1 MRDHRGIQALAIGT
15 CAISVVIAS
24 WALGWIDVTP
34 RPSGTLH
41 QKIGQALAQEA
52 LAHAGSG
59 GRVVVFA
66 RDTSEFE
73 QPAMDLAL
81 RSFTAEMLKAGHPV
95 TDLRLV
101 AEDPLRPIH
110 VPEGDLFDVLRKS
123 SKGDVVVSLMGP
135 VLLAEDQRLALGT
148 PKASVIAFCPG
159 SSAEVM
165 DPAQLASMG
174 LLHGGVLALPPSNDP
189 KQPNKTPDRFEALY
203 RRMDSK
209 ALLQK
214 PQPKGRP

>member
-1 MRDHRGIQALAIGT
+1 MRDHRGIQALAIST
-15 CAISVVIAS
+15 CTISVVVAS
-24 WALGWIDVTP
+24 WALGWIHITP

-81 RSFTAEMLKAGHPV
+81 RSFTTEMQKAGHPV

-123 SKGDVVVSLMGP
+123 NQGDVVVSLMGP
-135 VLLAEDQRLALGT
+135 VLLAEDQRLALGR
-148 PKASVIAFCPG
+148 PKAAVIAFCPG

-165 DPAQLASMG
+165 DPAQLTTMG
-174 LLHGGVLALPPSNDP
+174 LLHGGVIALSPSIDP
-189 KQPNKTPDRFEALY
+189 KQPTPIPDGFEALY

-209 ALLQK
+209 AQI
-214 PQPKGRP
+214 PISQPKGRP

>member
-15 CAISVVIAS
+15 CTISVVIAS
-24 WALGWIDVTP
+24 WVLGWIDVAP

-81 RSFTAEMLKAGHPV
+81 RSFTAEMQKAGHPV

-110 VPEGDLFDVLRKS
+110 IPEGDLFDVLRKS

-135 VLLAEDQRLALGT
+135 ALLAEDQRLALGT

-159 SSAEVM
+159 SSAEIM

-174 LLHGGVLALPPSNDP
+174 LLHGGVLALSPSSNP
-189 KQPNKTPDRFEALY
+189 KQPNKTPDSFEVLY
-203 RRMDSK
+203 RRIDSK

>member
-1 MRDHRGIQALAIGT
+1 
-15 CAISVVIAS
+15 
-24 WALGWIDVTP
+24 
-34 RPSGTLH
+34 
-41 QKIGQALAQEA
+41 
-52 LAHAGSG
+52 
-59 GRVVVFA
+59 VVVFA

-73 QPAMDLAL
+73 QPATDMAL
-81 RSFTAEMLKAGHPV
+81 RSFTTEMQKAGHPV

-159 SSAEVM
+159 SSAEVL
-165 DPAQLASMG
+165 DPAQLSSMG
-174 LLHGGVLALPPSNDP
+174 LLHGGVLALPASNDP
-189 KQPNKTPDRFEALY
+189 KQSAKTPDRFEALY

-214 PQPKGRP
+214 PKTQGRP

>member
-1 MRDHRGIQALAIGT
+1 M
-15 CAISVVIAS
+15 
-24 WALGWIDVTP
+24 
-34 RPSGTLH
+34 
-41 QKIGQALAQEA
+41 QK
-52 LAHAGSG
+52 S
-59 GRVVVFA
+59 
-66 RDTSEFE
+66 
-73 QPAMDLAL
+73 
-81 RSFTAEMLKAGHPV
+81 GHPV

-110 VPEGDLFDVLRKS
+110 VPEGDVFDVLRKS

-135 VLLAEDQRLALGT
+135 ALLTEDQRLALGT

-159 SSAEVM
+159 SSAEVL

-189 KQPNKTPDRFEALY
+189 KQPNKTPDSFEALY